1 MKTGIRHIIVGYLI
15 LLPYLDTKAQ
25 ELRLGINYEKN
36 ILPKLEID
44 SKVQLRK
51 VMNQSN
57 AYYAIVQA
65 GLDYELSENISFSG
79 SVRYTT
85 SPVEID
91 EETVDGINEKLRYVA
106 DFRLKTKR
114 LRNDIKISNRLRY
127 QHSAIFMDDN
137 RNYIRNKLS
146 VEYRLNQ
153 GMKPFIAV
161 EPYLLLEEQRIRKL
175 RFYLGSEFEL
185 FNSEFELCFII
196 EGQSMDEVITI
207 FHKVGIHYKL

>member
-153 GMKPFIAV
+153 GMKKQ
-161 EPYLLLEEQRIRKL
+161 LT
-175 RFYLGSEFEL
+175 G
-185 FNSEFELCFII
+185 
-196 EGQSMDEVITI
+196 
-207 FHKVGIHYKL
+207 